1 MESQPPSFGA
11 LSRMLAGL
19 MKIMGY
25 DERSLGNIAV
35 DMMMYVGELTAN
47 SLFDEDNN
55 IATELRQ
62 YRSLSSSADIFSL
75 LQVRSLTQSMLI
87 ILT

>member
-25 DERSLGNIAV
+25 DERSLGNIAL

>member
-47 SLFDEDNN
+47 SLLDEDIN

-62 YRSLSSSADIFSL
+62 YRSLSGSADIFSL
-75 LQVRSLTQSMLI
+75 LQVRVHLLNQCW
-87 ILT
+87 

>member
-1 MESQPPSFGA
+1 MESQPPSFGP

-25 DERSLGNIAV
+25 DERSLGNIAL

-47 SLFDEDNN
+47 SLLDDDNN

-62 YRSLSSSADIFSL
+62 YRSLSNSADIFSL
-75 LQVRSLTQSMLI
+75 LQVRVHLLNQC
-87 ILT
+87 